1 MSIGIEQALGAQ
13 QEALRVYQRRHQL
26 LASNLAN
33 ADTPGYKARDLDF
46 RAALAETGGPEQPR
60 MEVSH
65 DRHIG
70 GGAGQAGGEP
80 LYRVPNQP
88 SLDGNTVDPDLEM
101 SNWAENVMRYQ
112 ASLQFTSSRLSSLKS
127 ALTGQ
132 QGR

>member
-46 RAALAETGGPEQPR
+46 RAALAEAGGPEQPG
-60 MEVSH
+60 MATSH

-70 GGAGQAGGEP
+70 GGAGQPGGEP

-88 SLDGNTVDPDLEM
+88 SLDGNTVDPDIEM

-112 ASLQFTSSRLSSLKS
+112 AALQFTSSRLSSLKS

-132 QGR
+132 QR